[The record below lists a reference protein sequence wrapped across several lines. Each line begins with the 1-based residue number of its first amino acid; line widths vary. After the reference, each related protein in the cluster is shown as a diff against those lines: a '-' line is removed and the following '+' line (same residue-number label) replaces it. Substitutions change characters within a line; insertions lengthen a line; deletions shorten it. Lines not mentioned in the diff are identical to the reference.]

1 MSQMPSSTSSF
12 SLRLAA
18 FVGTILVAAC
28 LLEIYCRTSKRFD
41 NEQTITVRT
50 IATDRSRNA
59 VFGDS
64 HVGLTPMI
72 EGYGFFGVAGQQ
84 PQELLNLVHFLFDD
98 RQPGKVIVEAAPQW
112 VGEYHRG
119 RQPLLTAAN
128 LRPPISLFG
137 APLLS
142 LTPLYSGSLLKF
154 LIADLV
160 SLTAFISPSKAQ
172 QRSIDISQAGRY
184 AREWSRKREAA
195 GEAFNWAQ
203 IEPDQREVLTASRL
217 YDQNPIPGFESS
229 KALRDYIAAIRFL
242 RERGAEV
249 CLFRTPVTT
258 DYVRLGRAMPEGR
271 FDAFDR
277 WISGF
282 AGAERIRL
290 VDFRQLPLD
299 FDDTKFLNQDHVT
312 IAHAKAMW
320 PLVDKAC
327 FDGT

>member
-1 MSQMPSSTSSF
+1 MRSSTSSF

-41 NEQTITVRT
+41 NEQTIIIRA
-50 IATDRSRNA
+50 IAADRSRNA

-64 HVGLTPMI
+64 HVGFTPMI
-72 EGYGFFGVAGQQ
+72 EGYGFFGLAGQQ
-84 PQELLNLVHFLFDD
+84 PQEFLNLVHFLFDD

-119 RQPLLTAAN
+119 RQQLLTSAN

-137 APLLS
+137 AHMLS

-154 LIADLV
+154 LIADIA
-160 SLTAFISPSKAQ
+160 SLASFISPSKAQ
-172 QRSIDISQAGRY
+172 QASSNASQVSEY
-184 AREWSRKREAA
+184 AREWSRRRDAG

-203 IEPDQREVLTASRL
+203 IEPDKREVLTTARL
-217 YDQNPIPGFESS
+217 HEQNPIRDFESS
-229 KALRDYIAAIRFL
+229 NGLRDYIAAIRFL
-242 RERGAEV
+242 RERGAQV
-249 CLFRTPVTT
+249 CLFRTPVTA
-258 DYVRLGRAMPEGR
+258 DYVRLSRAMPDGR
-271 FDAFDR
+271 FDAFDK
-277 WISGF
+277 WICGF
-282 AGAERIRL
+282 ADAERIRL

-299 FDDTKFLNQDHVT
+299 FDDTRFLNQDHVT
-312 IAHAKAMW
+312 VAHARTMW